1 MKHCKRFLSLLLTS
15 AVLLCL
21 LPTTAFATTY
31 FNSDTTIEEG
41 NYGIMYSVDDD
52 IVIEEGVTLT
62 FSESVWD
69 FDLGGYV
76 LTNYGKIVGPSTF
89 LAGGYSGIFYNYGV
103 YQFEGVGYLT
113 MYDLTLRSLALSSGT
128 LSPSFSAAARE
139 YTADVDRSTD
149 SIQITPT
156 LNNEENIK
164 SITVN
169 GATASNGAA
178 STVSLDYGENVI
190 TIVITADDGND
201 TTNTYTVTVTRNYIC
216 SSCSSYTNG
225 FCDSCGGYEPAV
237 LNNGTYEI
245 SNAGQL
251 FWFASLVNGY
261 TTQKDITA
269 AVPDANAV
277 LKNDID
283 LSVTTST
290 HTSKEWTPIG
300 SEAAP
305 FSGTFDGSNYT
316 VSGMS
321 ITTAADYI
329 GLFGYVT
336 GTVENMTV
344 NGSIIV
350 NGNTMNVGGIAGTVN
365 NGTLS
370 HLTSGVRILDYDSTK
385 GCAGGIA
392 AEAAG
397 TDGTSGSTVEYCVYK
412 GSLSAVGTLDCIGG
426 IVGYMNAAAIDNCAN
441 LGTVDTTYGTAAA
454 SAGIYTG
461 GIVSYCNNSN
471 SVITNCYNYGTVN
484 GAGESTSD
492 DCYTGAIIGRINK
505 SIGSLTNCYYLN
517 SNSIDGVGANGS
529 GSKIDA
535 NSKTS
540 SEFSSGE
547 VAWLLQ
553 SSQSSLVWGQSIS
566 SDAYPV
572 LTDDTSKR
580 VVKISFYHSANG
592 AAESTAFEYGYINN
606 GQIYESYPAD
616 TLYVFYSDADLTN
629 QITDTSTYI
638 FDTDDN
644 TCSVYAALLGDV
656 DNDGDLDNV
665 DAVLLLKHLS
675 GILTLT
681 NNQLALCDCNMDNI
695 VDLTDTTAILKMI
708 QSE

>member
-21 LPTTAFATTY
+21 LPTTAFATVY
-31 FNSDTTIEEG
+31 FNSDTTIENISYHE
-41 NYGIMYSVDDD
+41 D
-52 IVIEEGVTLT
+52 IVIGEGVTLT
-62 FSESVWD
+62 FSEFVTSFD
-69 FDLGGYV
+69 FAGNV
-76 LTNYGKIVGPSTF
+76 LTNYGKIVGPSTY
-89 LAGGYSGIFYNYGV
+89 LTGGYTGIFYNYGV
-103 YQFEGVGYLT
+103 YQLMGVGYLT
-113 MYDLTLRSLALSSGT
+113 MYDLTLRSLTLSSGT
-128 LSPSFSAAARE
+128 LSPSFSAATRE
-139 YTADVDRSTD
+139 YTASVGRSTD

-169 GATASNGAA
+169 GETASSGTA

-201 TTNTYTVTVTRNYIC
+201 TSNTYTVTVTRNYTC
-216 SSCSSYTNG
+216 SHSSYTNG

-251 FWFASLVNGY
+251 FWFASLVNGD

-269 AVPDANAV
+269 AVPNANAV

-350 NGNTMNVGGIAGTVN
+350 TGNTMNVGGIAGTVN

-370 HLTSGVRILDYDSTK
+370 HLTSYVYILDYDSTK
-385 GCAGGIA
+385 GCAGGVA

-412 GSLSAVGTLDCIGG
+412 GSLSAIGTLDCVGG
-426 IVGYMNAAAIDNCAN
+426 IVGYMNAAAISNCAN
-441 LGTVDTTYGTAAA
+441 LGTVDTTNGTAAA

-471 SVITNCYNYGTVN
+471 AVITNCYNYGTVN
-484 GAGESTSD
+484 GAGTNTSD

-572 LTDDTSKR
+572 LTDDTGKR
-580 VVKISFYHSANG
+580 VVKIGFYHVTNG
-592 AAESTAFEYGYINN
+592 AAESTAFEYSYINN
-606 GQIYESYPAD
+606 GQACESYPTD

-644 TCSVYAALLGDV
+644 TCSVYAVLLGDV
-656 DNDGDLDNV
+656 DNDGDVDNV

-681 NNQLALCDCNMDNI
+681 NNQLALCDCNMDNT

-708 QSE
+708 